1 MSTTTP
7 VINEQL
13 DTLNGHMADLISK
26 INHQN
31 AAFDV
36 MVADK
41 RAEMLTD
48 VAALAELIQHG
59 ELLEVMDYGDQ
70 ATLEWIDHSPAT
82 PTTYQAEFDFTH
94 LETVELEDGEQIPV
108 ANFQMHYTLP
118 YGFAFDAAEAIFESD
133 AVLPAG
139 TYHFTVAND
148 SWGGNNG
155 KTYQFVL
162 PEDLPAGYQIRKS
175 VGYNVLLTNGTL
187 DVYESGASLTKLY
200 SMTPS
205 EGSGGTDLGITDG
218 SGNLNHWHRVALGYN
233 RWKTSALRQQ
243 LNADAAKGA
252 WWTAQNKWDVKP
264 AAADTT
270 AGFLYGLSD
279 DVKAHI
285 KATKIVTAR
294 NNIDG
299 SNLDPDVTYDKVF
312 IPSLEQ
318 MYIQP
323 QKAGEGEFW
332 EYYKRLLGVTS
343 PVARS
348 QTYPR
353 LISYA
358 INSKTSAQ
366 YVWLRS
372 ATVSYASNEWNV
384 YTSGFVISNG
394 ASHTLRSRPCLRIG

>member
-1 MSTTTP
+1 MSVTP
-7 VINEQL
+7 IINTQL
-13 DTLNGHMADLISK
+13 DTLNGHMEDLISK

-31 AAFDV
+31 AAFDL

-48 VAALAELIQHG
+48 AAELAALIQHG

-70 ATLEWIDHSPAT
+70 ATFEWVDHSPST
-82 PTTYQAEFDFTH
+82 PTTYQAEFDLTH
-94 LETVELEDGEQIPV
+94 LETAELEDGEQIPV
-108 ANFQMHYTLP
+108 ANFQMHYSLP
-118 YGFAFDAAEAIFESD
+118 YGLAFDAPEAIYESSSLL
-133 AVLPAG
+133 AAG
-139 TYHFTVAND
+139 THHFTVAND

-155 KTYQFVL
+155 KTIQFVL

-175 VGYNVLLTNGTL
+175 VGYNGLITNGTL
-187 DVYESGASLTKLY
+187 DVYASGDSLTKLY

-218 SGNLNHWHRVALGYN
+218 SGDLNHWHRVALGYN
-233 RWKTSALRQQ
+233 RWATSATRQQ

-252 WWTAQNKWDVKP
+252 WWTKQNKWDVKP

-270 AGFLYGLSD
+270 AGFLYGLPD
-279 DVKAHI
+279 EI
-285 KATKIVTAR
+285 KQHLRPTKIVTAR

-299 SNLDPDVTYDKVF
+299 ANLDPDITYDKVF
-312 IPSLEQ
+312 LPSLEQ
-318 MYIQP
+318 MYVQP
-323 QKAGEGEFW
+323 QKTGEGEYW
-332 EYYKRLLGVTS
+332 EYYKRLLGATS

-358 INSKTSAQ
+358 INAKTSAQ
-366 YVWLRS
+366 YCWLRS
-372 ATVSYASNEWNV
+372 AYVGYATAEWYVNASGTVGLNHASNG
-384 YTSGFVISNG
+384 Y
-394 ASHTLRSRPCLRIG
+394 RSRPCLRIG

>member
-1 MSTTTP
+1 MSTVTP
-7 VINEQL
+7 IINTQL
-13 DTLNGHMADLISK
+13 DTLNGHMAELINK

-31 AAFDV
+31 AAFDM

-48 VAALAELIQHG
+48 AAELAALIQHG

-70 ATLEWIDHSPAT
+70 ATFEWVDHSPST
-82 PTTYQAEFDFTH
+82 PTTYQAEFDLTH
-94 LETVELEDGEQIPV
+94 LETAVLEDQEQVPV
-108 ANFQMHYTLP
+108 GVFQMHYTLP
-118 YGFAFDAAEAIFESD
+118 YGLAFDAAEAIFESD

-205 EGSGGTDLGITDG
+205 EGSGGTDLGITNG
-218 SGNLNHWHRVALGYN
+218 SGDLNHWHRVALGYN

-252 WWTAQNKWDVKP
+252 WWTPQNKWDVKP
-264 AAADTT
+264 SAADTT
-270 AGFLYGLSD
+270 AGFLYGLPAS
-279 DVKAHI
+279 VKAHL
-285 KATKIVTAR
+285 KAAKVVTAR

-299 SNLDPDVTYDKVF
+299 TDLDPDITYDKVF
-312 IPSLEQ
+312 IPALEQ
-318 MYIQP
+318 MYIQA
-323 QKAGEGEFW
+323 QKTGEGEYW
-332 EYYKRLLGVTS
+332 EYYKRLLGATS

-372 ATVSYASNEWNV
+372 ASVSNANYEWHV
-384 YTSGFVISNG
+384 HTSGYVYGTHANYTYRI
-394 ASHTLRSRPCLRIG
+394 RPCLRIG